1 VCGVGFVTQ
10 PPGPP
15 EHPWQQPWPQQPPA
29 QGGWVPQDP
38 PPQRPW
44 TPQDPQQQWVPR
56 DPRQHGTQDAQ
67 QWPSQDVQP
76 PWGQQIPQ
84 RGTAEPWPPPGP
96 PQHGAAQGQPPG
108 YGTGAPSWGFAPV
121 PVPPA
126 KKSRAGLVVAL
137 VLAGVTLVAGG
148 VVTAVAT
155 GTSDE
160 ATTRPIGNGTAS
172 TSTSE
177 PAATSSSEATT
188 TTSSTTSTS
197 SDVENPD
204 ARPVIALGDN
214 PINIEGNGAV
224 STSCSVPDFRVE
236 VSAQDRFYQAVID
249 CLMEAWAPALHE
261 ANLPVETPRV
271 ITVGQDTDTP
281 CGVRRWNQT
290 ALYCPNDHTI
300 YMTARYYSE
309 VENRTRGGVYLGQ
322 FAHEFGHAIQG
333 LAGIN
338 TAYGDALNQA
348 GPTSP
353 EGLELTRRSELQATC
368 FEGMSLAALQ
378 NGGVSDEL
386 IFPALQDSSAR
397 GDEHSDIDDHGSTQT
412 NAAWVNQ
419 GFTKNR
425 VVQCNTWLS
434 PDGDVD

>member
-1 VCGVGFVTQ
+1 MTQ

-15 EHPWQQPWPQQPPA
+15 QHPWQQPCPQQPPP
-29 QGGWVPQDP
+29 QQGWVPQEA
-38 PPQRPW
+38 PPQQAQHGRPW
-44 TPQDPQQQWVPR
+44 TPQDPQQQWVPAGQQQWG
-56 DPRQHGTQDAQ
+56 PQQPQQ
-67 QWPSQDVQP
+67 QWP
-76 PWGQQIPQ
+76 QQ
-84 RGTAEPWPPPGP
+84 A
-96 PQHGAAQGQPPG
+96 GQPPR
-108 YGTGAPSWGFAPV
+108 AQRAEQQPWGFAPV
-121 PVPPA
+121 PIPPPR

-155 GTSDE
+155 GSSDE
-160 ATTRPIGNGTAS
+160 ATTRPIGNGSAS

-177 PAATSSSEATT
+177 ATETSSSEP

-197 SDVENPD
+197 SDIENTD
-204 ARPVIALGDN
+204 AQPVVALGDN
-214 PINIEGNGAV
+214 PVNIEGNGAV
-224 STSCSVPDFRVE
+224 STSCSVPDFRTE

-271 ITVGQDTDTP
+271 ITVGQDTSTP
-281 CGVRRWNQT
+281 CGLRRWNQT

-309 VENRTRGGVYLGQ
+309 IENRTRGGVYLGQ
-322 FAHEFGHAIQG
+322 FAHEFGHAVQG

-338 TAYGDALNQA
+338 TAYGDALDQA

-378 NGGVSDEL
+378 NGGVSNEL
-386 IFPALQDSSAR
+386 IFPALQDSAAR
-397 GDEHSDIDDHGSTQT
+397 GDEHSDVADHGSTET
-412 NAAWVNQ
+412 NAIWINQ

-425 VVQCNTWLS
+425 VAQCNTWLS